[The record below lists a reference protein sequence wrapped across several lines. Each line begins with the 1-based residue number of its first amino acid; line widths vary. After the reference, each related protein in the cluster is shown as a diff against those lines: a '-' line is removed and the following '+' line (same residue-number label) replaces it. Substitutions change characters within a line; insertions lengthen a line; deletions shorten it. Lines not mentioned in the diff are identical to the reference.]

1 MKAIPSKVLTQI
13 IQGPEPKANEIL
25 LKILS
30 QPKIEFQ
37 QLSNLGK
44 QLMNIGRFAL
54 AGRIFARWAEI
65 HPKNAMAWSNLG
77 GCLAR
82 MNLLKQA
89 KEVLQH
95 AIEIDP
101 SYVGAR
107 VNICGVFQSLGEHHL
122 ALENALAAVQADPK
136 SYLAFNNLGTALK
149 ELGFSAEAKH
159 AFETSLML
167 SKDVFFPKFNLA
179 KIEAES
185 GNPEL
190 AIVHFEEL
198 LNDETRNRG
207 ANIDMVKYALG
218 FEYLKVGRISEGFD
232 FYEKGFSEKIPSRIA
247 RHPHRKFYV
256 PQWDGTE
263 LKAGQRLMVWREQGV
278 GDEVMFGACL
288 PLLEKYDAK
297 IILEIDKRLID
308 VFQRSFPDF
317 EVREQ
322 RFSPGDGLIQTMRD
336 YDFHISIGCLYKHF
350 VQSLDDM
357 KELDAYLQPNLELA
371 QKFSDRLDDLGPGR
385 KIGICWRSGT
395 LSTNRNSAYTH
406 LVDWASIFAMP
417 NTVFVNLQYGDC
429 EEELR
434 EAESLH
440 NIKIHRWDDVD
451 LKEDLESVF
460 ALMHNLDGFISVGTA
475 VVPFAGAV
483 GLPGVVMLKKGW
495 ALLGREDK
503 YPWFPGIK
511 PVVIPSNGFVAQ
523 ALPLAP
529 NALEEI
535 LCEYQSTQL
544 AAV

>member
-1 MKAIPSKVLTQI
+1 MKTISNKVLTQI
-13 IQGPEPKANEIL
+13 TQGPEDKATELL
-25 LKILS
+25 LKIIS
-30 QPKIEFQ
+30 QPKPEFQ
-37 QLSNLGK
+37 QLSPLGK

-54 AGRIFARWAEI
+54 AGRIFARWAEM
-65 HPKNAMAWSNLG
+65 HPKNIMAWSNLG

-89 KEVLQH
+89 KDVLLH
-95 AIEIDP
+95 AISIDP

-107 VNICGVFQSLGEHHL
+107 VNICGVYQALGEHKL
-122 ALENALAAVQADPK
+122 ALESALAAVQADPK

-149 ELGFSAEAKH
+149 EMGFNDEAKH

-167 SKDVFFPKFNLA
+167 SKDMFFPKFNLA

-190 AIVHFEEL
+190 AIIHFEEL
-198 LNDETRNRG
+198 LKEEMRNRG
-207 ANIDMVKYALG
+207 ANIDMIKYALG
-218 FEYLKVGRISEGFD
+218 FEYLKCGRISEGFAY
-232 FYEKGFSEKIPSRIA
+232 YEKGFSEKIPSRIA

-263 LKAGQRLMVWREQGV
+263 LKAGQRIMVWREQGV

-288 PLLEKYDAK
+288 PLLEKTGAK
-297 IILEIDKRLID
+297 IILEIDKRLIT

-322 RFSPGDGLIQTMRD
+322 KFSPNDGLIQTVQD
-336 YDFHISIGCLYKHF
+336 YDFHISIGSLYKHF
-350 VQSLDDM
+350 IKSIDDM
-357 KELDAYLQPNLELA
+357 GYLSSYIRPNSELV
-371 QKFSDRLDDLGPGR
+371 QKFAERLDNTGTKR

-395 LSTNRNSAYTH
+395 LATNRNSAYTH
-406 LVDWASIFAMP
+406 LVDWAGIFNMP
-417 NTVFVNLQYGDC
+417 DTVFVNLQYGDC

-460 ALMHNLDGFISVGTA
+460 ALMHNLDGFVSVGTA

-483 GLPGVVMLKKGW
+483 GLSGVAMLKKGW
-495 ALLGREDK
+495 VLLGCEDK

-529 NALEEI
+529 AVLEEI
-535 LCEYQSTQL
+535 LYEQQP
-544 AAV
+544 A